1 MKKQIF
7 CIMALAVAM
16 TAKATVVTTINNKSD
31 LQALATSVN
40 GGADSYSGVTVTL
53 TTDLDLELK
62 EPGDVYW
69 TPIGTTAHPFVGT
82 FNGGGHTI
90 SNLKVDLAGSA
101 TGNVAGLFGQIGK
114 DGVVKNVNI
123 NGGLI
128 VLNTLSGVA
137 VSEGVNC
144 AVGSIAGYNNGTIV
158 GCSNSAEVRGNW
170 DYASAGGIAGENGS
184 KGVIQNCYNLGEV
197 YTDPKY
203 TGNKLGGIAGENNHT
218 IQNCFVK
225 ATISTVGLHG
235 KICGNNGGSFS
246 GCFYLNG
253 TIDDV
258 PYNGS
263 PQPLALLD
271 NESNSAALT
280 TLNGETKHV
289 LLSGR
294 TLFADKGWNTIC
306 FPFDIPA
313 GATGYSPIAGA
324 TVMTLSSSSFSA
336 GTLTLTFADVTT
348 IDGSIKAGK
357 PYIVKWN
364 KVIDDDLPNPVFLG
378 VTVSKVTTNV
388 TTDYTDFVGTY
399 SPITWSEENRSI
411 LFLGNS
417 NKLYFPQPSGGKNP
431 YLNAFRTY
439 FELKNGITA
448 GDVAGTRMIFEDNET
463 TGIIEAE
470 ANSSLFTHNS
480 SLSDWFDLSG
490 RKVSKPTTKGLYIHN
505 GRKIVIK

>member
-16 TAKATVVTTINNKSD
+16 TAKADDDITEITVGSVSE
-31 LQALATSVN
+31 LQTLASKVN
-40 GGADSYSGVTVTL
+40 DGTYTKITVTL
-53 TTDLDLELK
+53 TDNLDLENKL
-62 EPGDVYW
+62 W
-69 TPIGTTAHPFVGT
+69 TPIGTTDKPFVGT
-82 FNGGGHTI
+82 FNGGNHTI
-90 SNLKVDLAGSA
+90 SNLKVYIDE
-101 TGNVAGLFGQIGK
+101 TETYNGNVAGLFGKIGEGGMVK
-114 DGVVKNVNI
+114 DVHISSNDIGSIGIEK
-123 NGGLI
+123 
-128 VLNTLSGVA
+128 TST
-137 VSEGVNC
+137 EGASC
-144 AVGSIAGYNNGTIV
+144 SVGAIAGYNNGTIV
-158 GCSNSAEVRGNW
+158 GCSNATDVIGSLAN
-170 DYASAGGIAGENGS
+170 ASVGGITGENGS
-184 KGVIQNCYNLGEV
+184 TGVIQNCYNLGEV

-203 TGNKLGGIAGENNHT
+203 TGNKLGGIAGENNNT

-253 TIDDV
+253 TTADV

-263 PQPLALLD
+263 PQPVALLD

-280 TLNGETKHV
+280 ILNGETKHV
-289 LLSGR
+289 LLNGR
-294 TLFADKGWNTIC
+294 TLFADEGWNTIC

-336 GTLTLTFADVTT
+336 GTLTLTFANAT
-348 IDGSIKAGK
+348 SIVAGK

-364 KVIDDDLPNPVFLG
+364 KEISGNLLNPVFLG
-378 VTVSKVTTNV
+378 VTVSTTTATSVTT
-388 TTDYTDFVGTY
+388 TYTDFIGSF
-399 SPITWSEENRSI
+399 SPTSFDPGDRT
-411 LFLGNS
+411 LLYLGAANT
-417 NKLYFPQPSGGKNP
+417 LYYPNAANNEDGK
-431 YLNAFRTY
+431 YHLNACRAY
-439 FELKNGITA
+439 FKLNDITA
-448 GDVAGTRMIFEDNET
+448 GDVIHSTRMTFEDNET